1 MGFSPWFLH
10 MLRRVGYAWG
20 NRDMIGY
27 AFYCIDEKDKAR
39 FIGLLPERRKDP
51 ERITKESVMNFGRT
65 IVGNSADA
73 DKIFFL
79 RVTLDEG
86 TGEISWLGKSI
97 KPKEAF

>member
-1 MGFSPWFLH
+1 
-10 MLRRVGYAWG
+10 
-20 NRDMIGY
+20 MIGY

-65 IVGNSADA
+65 IAGNIADV

-79 RVTLDEG
+79 RVTLDES
-86 TGEISWLGKSI
+86 TGEVSWLGKTI
-97 KPKEAF
+97 KPKETF

>member
-1 MGFSPWFLH
+1 
-10 MLRRVGYAWG
+10 MLRRVVSAWG

-65 IVGNSADA
+65 IAGTIRDT

-79 RVTLDEG
+79 RVTLDES
-86 TGEISWLGKSI
+86 TGEVSWLGKTI
-97 KPKEAF
+97 KPKDAF